1 MTDSEEHTNGSP
13 NGDHV
18 KGAQA
23 ILEEMDPHEKAAFDK
38 LMRPADSYTAN
49 GQYWA
54 DLPIGQR
61 VSFVASTDGAEARSE
76 FSWLGNMFKT
86 DPLSPVSYYFKNA
99 VLPGAGL
106 GLEG

>member
-1 MTDSEEHTNGSP
+1 MADSDEQTMGNP
-13 NGDHV
+13 
-18 KGAQA
+18 KAAQPT
-23 ILEEMDPHEKAAFDK
+23 LDDMELHEKEAFDK
-38 LMRPADSYTAN
+38 LMRPSDSYNAD

-54 DLPIGQR
+54 DLPIPQR
-61 VSFVASTDGAEARSE
+61 IRFVTSTDAAEARSE

-86 DPLSPVSYYFKNA
+86 DPLSPISYYFKNA